1 MATKDL
7 DKQYKGKSPDAK
19 YRAELAKIELQLIKD
34 TQKVKLEY
42 FEKILDVDPGLTI
55 EVDNIEDKVKE
66 VSSEI
71 QNEKTPGLLVK
82 KTDKQV
88 RKLLQSENPDEDAW
102 KFGIDSQNGKTRIVL
117 ELSNT
122 DPETIEKI
130 QSLSDIEIQGDNL
143 VQITTDIQNIP
154 RINSMMDVTKTR
166 ATTNLSDFTRDS
178 FETVKSPFL
187 NSDIVVKTIGDVKY
201 ANLVQLSSDTS
212 DSVTK
217 SDYTY
222 PISEGVFTINADI
235 VHNSGITGKDVKVA
249 VLDMIFDTDN
259 PKISDKIVDFKSF
272 RNSFENSMI
281 SQTIAQGET
290 TSHGTAVAEIISDV
304 APNAELH
311 LYEMNTDVEFG
322 RAIDEAIANNVDV
335 IAMAAGWPN
344 LPTDGSSHI
353 TKKVEE
359 AIAHGITVIVP
370 SGNFA
375 EKHWEG
381 TFSDGDLN
389 AWHEFAEDDEGLS
402 ITVSESQLNDHV
414 PIMLYLNW
422 NDGLGDSSD
431 FDLVLVDPLGQ
442 IVDYSA
448 NTQTKDSQKIESI
461 FFMPK
466 MAGIY
471 AIGISSVGEF
481 KSLSDVPT
489 HSSLE
494 LFSVNN
500 SIEYPISS
508 GSVVVP
514 SDAKGVIVVG
524 AVNNVDGTLES
535 FSSHGPTNNGL
546 SVPSVVGPNGV
557 TTIAYGGNLFYGT
570 SATTPHVAGIA
581 ALMID
586 ANPDLSPEQLLD
598 NIERNAIPNS
608 HGNNHNEYGFGS
620 IDAAFIVN

>member
-1 MATKDL
+1 
-7 DKQYKGKSPDAK
+7 
-19 YRAELAKIELQLIKD
+19 
-34 TQKVKLEY
+34 
-42 FEKILDVDPGLTI
+42 
-55 EVDNIEDKVKE
+55 
-66 VSSEI
+66 
-71 QNEKTPGLLVK
+71 
-82 KTDKQV
+82 
-88 RKLLQSENPDEDAW
+88 
-102 KFGIDSQNGKTRIVL
+102 
-117 ELSNT
+117 
-122 DPETIEKI
+122 
-130 QSLSDIEIQGDNL
+130 
-143 VQITTDIQNIP
+143 
-154 RINSMMDVTKTR
+154 
-166 ATTNLSDFTRDS
+166 
-178 FETVKSPFL
+178 
-187 NSDIVVKTIGDVKY
+187 
-201 ANLVQLSSDTS
+201 
-212 DSVTK
+212 
-217 SDYTY
+217 
-222 PISEGVFTINADI
+222 VFSINADI

-249 VLDMIFDTDN
+249 VLDIIFDTDN
-259 PKISDKIVDFKSF
+259 PKISDNIVDFKSF

-281 SQTIAQGET
+281 SQTIIQGET

-359 AIAHGITVIVP
+359 AINRGITVIVP

-389 AWHEFAEDDEGLS
+389 AWHEFAESDEGLS
-402 ITVSESQLNDHV
+402 ITVSESQLNNHV

-422 NDGLGDSSD
+422 NDGLGDLSD

-448 NTQTKDSQKIESI
+448 NTQTKDSQKVESI

-466 MAGIY
+466 MVGMY

-500 SIEYPISS
+500 SIEYPVSS

-524 AVNNVDGTLES
+524 AVNHVDGTLES

-620 IDAAFIVN
+620 IDAAFIIN

>member
-42 FEKILDVDPGLTI
+42 FEKILDVNPGLTI
-55 EVDNIEDKVKE
+55 EADNIENKVKE

-71 QNEKTPGLLVK
+71 QNEKNPGLLVK

-88 RKLLQSENPDEDAW
+88 RKLLQSENPDDDAW

-130 QSLSDIEIQGDNL
+130 QSLSDIEVQGDNL

-187 NSDIVVKTIGDVKY
+187 NSDVVVKTIGDVKY
-201 ANLVQLSSDTS
+201 ANLVQLSSDAS

-249 VLDMIFDTDN
+249 VLDIIFDTDN
-259 PKISDKIVDFKSF
+259 PKISDNIVDFKSF

-281 SQTIAQGET
+281 SQTITQGET

-304 APNAELH
+304 APNAKLH

-359 AIAHGITVIVP
+359 AINSGITVIVP

-381 TFSDGDLN
+381 TFSDDDLN
-389 AWHEFAEDDEGLS
+389 AWHEFAENDEGLS
-402 ITVSESQLNDHV
+402 ITVSESQLNSHV

-422 NDGLGDSSD
+422 NDGLGDLSD

-466 MAGIY
+466 MAGMY

-500 SIEYPISS
+500 SIEYPVSS

-620 IDAAFIVN
+620 IDAAFIIN